1 MYIANQ
7 QFDNE
12 EQLLENLFDFSLGEA
27 TESIKKMMS
36 EIDEELLAHKEFQAY
51 RATLTDEEDI
61 EELDHEERRIR
72 LAERLLAMYTSFEV
86 LNSKLFGIKNET
98 KTLLYSIDLF

>member
-7 QFDNE
+7 QFDSE

-27 TESIKKMMS
+27 TESIKKMIS
-36 EIDEELLAHKEFQAY
+36 EIDAELLAHKEFQAY
-51 RATLTDEEDI
+51 RATLSDEEDI
-61 EELDHEERRIR
+61 EELDHEERQIR